1 MIKNQIINEID
12 DEKNIGDIEEELNEK
27 YRDFGMHLNKNK
39 DSNKVFV
46 FTNKQVRDL
55 RKLKISK
62 TYADK
67 KRKWKGRK
75 GIFNQIFIINSY

>member
-39 DSNKVFV
+39 
-46 FTNKQVRDL
+46 
-55 RKLKISK
+55 
-62 TYADK
+62 
-67 KRKWKGRK
+67 
-75 GIFNQIFIINSY
+75 INFK